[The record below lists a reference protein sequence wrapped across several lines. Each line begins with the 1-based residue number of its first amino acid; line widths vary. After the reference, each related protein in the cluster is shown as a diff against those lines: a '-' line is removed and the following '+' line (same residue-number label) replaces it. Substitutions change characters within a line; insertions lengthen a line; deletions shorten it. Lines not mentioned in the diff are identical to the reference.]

1 MIQGARVGQFQQH
14 RILLF
19 MHTVAETDVFIR
31 YALQVWSE
39 AERVA
44 FINWIAENPWS
55 GDVIPGSGGCR
66 KVRWSRTG
74 MGKRGG
80 VRVIY
85 FNGEDGR
92 IWLLIVYAKA
102 KFDNLPAGFLARL
115 KHEVE
120 HGPGIGNFL
129 Q

>member
-1 MIQGARVGQFQQH
+1 
-14 RILLF
+14 
-19 MHTVAETDVFIR
+19 MHTVAETEVFIR

-44 FINWIAENPWS
+44 FINWIAENPQS
-55 GDVIPGSGGCR
+55 GAVIPGSGGCR
-66 KVRWSRTG
+66 KIRWSRTG
-74 MGKRGG
+74 TGKRGG

-85 FNGEDGR
+85 FNGEDDR

-102 KFDNLPAGFLARL
+102 KFDRLPAGFLARL
-115 KHEVE
+115 KREVE
-120 HGPGIGNFL
+120 HGSGDGNFL